1 MKRLAKTLWEAY
13 AKQAGG
19 VTFDGKPLPTWDE
32 LGDDRQACWV
42 AVAAA
47 CQQRQTLVDIHI
59 NFVTDEVIGIYSD
72 GSQRVLNTEGE
83 TLSQIRKRH
92 FPQ

>member
-1 MKRLAKTLWEAY
+1 MNRLAKILWEAWETQFRKGSDQP
-13 AKQAGG
+13 AL
-19 VTFDGKPLPTWDE
+19 DWDLIPPE
-32 LGDDRQACWV
+32 IQACWV

>member
-1 MKRLAKTLWEAY
+1 MNRLAKILWEAWETQFRKGNDQP
-13 AKQAGG
+13 AL
-19 VTFDGKPLPTWDE
+19 DWDLIPPE
-32 LGDDRQACWV
+32 IQACWV

>member
-1 MKRLAKTLWEAY
+1 MNRLAKILWEAWETQFRKGSDQP
-13 AKQAGG
+13 AL
-19 VTFDGKPLPTWDE
+19 DWDLVPPE
-32 LGDDRQACWV
+32 IQACWV

>member
-1 MKRLAKTLWEAY
+1 MNRLAKILWEAWETQFRKGSDHP
-13 AKQAGG
+13 ALDWNLVPPKI
-19 VTFDGKPLPTWDE
+19 
-32 LGDDRQACWV
+32 QACWV

-59 NFVTDEVIGIYSD
+59 NFASDEIVGIYSD
-72 GSQRVLNTEGE
+72 GRQRVLLTPDGE